1 MYRGSLGGVFASRFH
16 CSFQRQWQ
24 RERWPYHGTLG
35 ADSFNLLLAGVLEG
49 SISTAPRVLARI
61 AGNVVSG
68 TLFFGPGVL
77 GRLRG
82 LYGDIARFEQQ

>member
-1 MYRGSLGGVFASRFH
+1 MDPSAEFSLLGFIVRFSENGSVSVGLTT
-16 CSFQRQWQ
+16 
-24 RERWPYHGTLG
+24 ERWERTR
-35 ADSFNLLLAGVLEG
+35 LLLAGVLEG